1 MKNDNFT
8 VEYFKEKINSLRL
21 KLHRTEGFEPVE
33 KISENI
39 VMPEEPVLALSVK
52 TSEKVNA

>member
-1 MKNDNFT
+1 MEDHNFM
-8 VEYFKEKINSLRL
+8 VDYFKEKINFLRL
-21 KLHRTEGFEPVE
+21 KLHSMEGFEPVE

-39 VMPEEPVLALSVK
+39 VVPEEPVLTLSVK

>member
-1 MKNDNFT
+1 MENHNFT
-8 VEYFKEKINSLRL
+8 ADYFKEKINSLRL
-21 KLHRTEGFEPVE
+21 KLHRMEGFEPVE

-39 VMPEEPVLALSVK
+39 AVPEEPVLTLSVK